1 MVCPYSLSVPGGVQ
15 GQVMGL
21 ARELRNMGI
30 ECRVLAPCDGPPP
43 DTFVTPLGAS
53 LPTSANGSVA
63 PLAPDPSAVL
73 RTIRALRD
81 EVFDVLHLHEPF
93 TPGPPQTA
101 ILLHPAPVLATFHA
115 AGDSA
120 SYKYL
125 KNLIN
130 PAAKNVA
137 HAVAVSKDAA
147 DLVASY
153 LGGEYEILFNGVEL
167 DVYRSM
173 PPKVTNARTIFF
185 CGRHEE
191 RKGLDVL
198 LAAITELPADVR
210 LWIAGSGPDTERL
223 KRMYAGQRRVE
234 FLGRVSDADKI
245 ARLRGA
251 DVFCAPSLGGESFG
265 VVLLEAMAADTAV
278 VASGID
284 GYRNVATDGVDA
296 VLVPPGDA
304 TALAA
309 ALTRVLDDSDLRRR
323 LVERGRQ
330 RCEEFSMRRLAELYA
345 ERYER
350 LAAASHP
357 TPVLPSPRG
366 WTRMMTPAARR
377 AFSRT
382 TKGK

>member
-1 MVCPYSLSVPGGVQ
+1 
-15 GQVMGL
+15 MGL